1 MNKYYIAVDIG
12 ASSGR
17 LITGW
22 LDGGKMK
29 TEEMHRFD
37 NGAVSKNGH
46 LCWELDK
53 LFGEIKAGL
62 KKCADAG
69 VIPETVGIDT
79 WGVDYVLLDENGEII
94 GDTVAYRDSRTDGM
108 VEKAAKTVSQ
118 DEQYERTGIQPQVF
132 NTVYQLMAAKDE
144 LKKAKRLLFVPE
156 YLNYL
161 LTGVMMTEYTNA
173 TTSGLVNAE
182 TKDWDFD
189 IIDRLGY
196 PREIFGKIHM
206 PKTSVGI
213 LKPEIE
219 KEVGFSCDVILPCTH
234 DTGSAVLAV
243 PSNDNAL
250 YISSGTWSLM
260 GCESMTPELSQD
272 SRKLGFTNEGGYGY
286 RFRYLKNIMGL
297 WMIQS
302 VRRELNKKYSFDELC
317 DMARQSDFNEIIDVN
332 DKAFLAP
339 DSMINAISDYCK
351 MRGMRIPQ
359 SIGDTVRCIYRSL
372 AKCYAET
379 VSGMEKK
386 LGVSFG
392 TVNIVGGGSKD
403 SYLNELTAEY
413 TGKPVTAGPTE
424 ATAIGN
430 LLVQMIAAGEIKDLA
445 QGREIIKSSFDIVE
459 VK

>member
-17 LITGW
+17 LIAGW

-403 SYLNELTAEY
+403 CYLNELTAEY

-445 QGREIIKSSFDIVE
+445 EGREIIKSSFDIVE

>member
-17 LITGW
+17 LIAGW

-53 LFGEIKAGL
+53 LFCEIKAGL

-108 VEKAAKTVSQ
+108 VEKAAKAVSQ

-196 PREIFGKIHM
+196 PHEIFGKIHM
-206 PKTSVGI
+206 PKTSVGR

-403 SYLNELTAEY
+403 CYLNELTAEY

-445 QGREIIKSSFDIVE
+445 EGREIIKSSFDIVE

>member
-17 LITGW
+17 LIAGW

-108 VEKAAKTVSQ
+108 VEKAAKAVSQ

-132 NTVYQLMAAKDE
+132 NTVYQLMASKDE

-156 YLNYL
+156 HLNYL

-206 PKTSVGI
+206 PKTPVGR

-351 MRGMRIPQ
+351 MHGMRIPQ

-372 AKCYAET
+372 AKCYADT

-403 SYLNELTAEY
+403 SYLNELTSEY

-430 LLVQMIAAGEIKDLA
+430 LLVQMIADGEIKDLA
-445 QGREIIKSSFDIVE
+445 EGREIIKSSFDIVE

>member
-17 LITGW
+17 LIAGW
-22 LDGGKMK
+22 RDGGKMK

-79 WGVDYVLLDENGEII
+79 WGVDYVLLDESGEII

-108 VEKAAKTVSQ
+108 VEKAAKSVSQ

-161 LTGVMMTEYTNA
+161 LTDVMMTEYTNA

-403 SYLNELTAEY
+403 CYLNELTAEY

-445 QGREIIKSSFDIVE
+445 EGREIIKSSFDIVE